1 MRVGRRWA
9 AFMMAGFMLCF
20 SPLMTLAEEKPQEDL
35 RLYAQSAVL
44 IDAGNGRVL
53 YGKGQDIIRPMAST
67 TKIMTCILA
76 LELGNLE
83 TQVTASGKA
92 ASQPKVHLGVRKGEQ
107 YRLKDLL
114 YALMLESYNDAAVM
128 IAEEIGGSTQGF
140 ADLMNEKAEA
150 LGCKNTYFITANGLD
165 GAETDKQGN
174 ERIHSTTAAELAQ
187 IMRYCIS
194 QSPKQKEFLEI
205 TGTQNHSFTDA
216 AGKRS
221 FQCSNHNAFLQ
232 MMEGALSGKT
242 GFTGGAGYSYVGALK
257 KDEKCYII
265 ALLGC
270 GWPPHKSYKWADA
283 RTLYS
288 YGIERYERRDVFRT
302 EVLPPIPVTGGLS
315 WKESRKETAV
325 HFKLKEEERHLYLLL
340 KEGEQVEVKKHLPST
355 MKAPVLEG
363 QLVGEIEYRID
374 GITLKRVGVYAS
386 DTVEELTFR
395 RAWGL
400 VSGIFVIS

>member
-1 MRVGRRWA
+1 MKVGRRWA
-9 AFMMAGFMLCF
+9 AFLMSGLMLWLAPF
-20 SPLMTLAEEKPQEDL
+20 IALAEEKPQEDL

-44 IDAGNGRVL
+44 IDADNGRVL

-76 LELGNLE
+76 LELGDLDA
-83 TQVTASGKA
+83 QITASGKA

-140 ADLMNEKAEA
+140 ADLMNDKAAA
-150 LGCKNTYFITANGLD
+150 LGCENTYFITANGLD
-165 GAETDKQGN
+165 GAETDKQGT

-187 IMRYCIS
+187 IMRYCIL

-205 TGTQNHSFTDA
+205 TGTQNYSCTDA
-216 AGKRS
+216 KGSRS

-257 KDEKCYII
+257 KDGKCYII

-270 GWPPHKSYKWADA
+270 GWPPHKSYKWKDA

-288 YGIERYERRDVFRT
+288 YGIEKYERRDVFQT
-302 EVLPPIPVTGGLS
+302 EIIPPIPVTGGLH
-315 WKESRKETAV
+315 WKESRKEIPV
-325 HFKLKEEERHLYLLL
+325 HFKLREEERHLYLLL
-340 KEGEQVEVKKHLPST
+340 KDGEQVEVRKQLPSII
-355 MKAPVLEG
+355 KAPVLEG

-374 GITLKRVGVYAS
+374 GILLKKVGVYAG
-386 DTVEELTFR
+386 DTVEKLTFR
-395 RAWGL
+395 RAWSL
-400 VSGIFVIS
+400 VLGIFVMS

>member
-1 MRVGRRWA
+1 
-9 AFMMAGFMLCF
+9 
-20 SPLMTLAEEKPQEDL
+20 
-35 RLYAQSAVL
+35 
-44 IDAGNGRVL
+44 
-53 YGKGQDIIRPMAST
+53 
-67 TKIMTCILA
+67 
-76 LELGNLE
+76 
-83 TQVTASGKA
+83 
-92 ASQPKVHLGVRKGEQ
+92 
-107 YRLKDLL
+107 
-114 YALMLESYNDAAVM
+114 
-128 IAEEIGGSTQGF
+128 
-140 ADLMNEKAEA
+140 
-150 LGCKNTYFITANGLD
+150 
-165 GAETDKQGN
+165 
-174 ERIHSTTAAELAQ
+174 
-187 IMRYCIS
+187 
-194 QSPKQKEFLEI
+194 
-205 TGTQNHSFTDA
+205 
-216 AGKRS
+216 
-221 FQCSNHNAFLQ
+221 

-302 EVLPPIPVTGGLS
+302 EVLPPIPVTGGLG

-386 DTVEELTFR
+386 DTVEKLTFR